1 MNYYYTWFALFA
13 VIAYVIIVDSNVA
26 KYVILLWK
34 LAVVNF
40 HRFIFWVKFYPRLR
54 WDTWN
59 LKRMGEKRA
68 RELRKELDMKLEEE

>member
-13 VIAYVIIVDSNVA
+13 IIAYVIVVDPNVA
-26 KYVILLWK
+26 KYITLLWK

-40 HRFIFWVKFYPRLR
+40 HRFIWVKFYPRLR